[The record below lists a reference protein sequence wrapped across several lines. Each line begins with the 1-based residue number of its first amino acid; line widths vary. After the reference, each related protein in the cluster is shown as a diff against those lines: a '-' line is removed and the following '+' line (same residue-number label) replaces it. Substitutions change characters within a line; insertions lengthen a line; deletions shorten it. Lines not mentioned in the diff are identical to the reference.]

1 MAVHVSGAVLGACLL
16 VIPPVIGPGA
26 EQRVAEP
33 SSVGYSIDLASS
45 SDTVLTD
52 PGGDTASLLAPLIE
66 ALTFDNA
73 TGSGALGDELADA
86 GSLLSMVAEPA
97 QADLLGD
104 IGEQIANILT
114 TVLVGGFFLFSGIV
128 VSVLGAFQDAWDW
141 LAGAFGFEPDP
152 YGAEAVPIELPDL
165 GDITA
170 LFSDPWV

>member
-26 EQRVAEP
+26 EHRVAEP
-33 SSVGYSIDLASS
+33 SSVGYSIDLASY
-45 SDTVLTD
+45 SDVVLSD
-52 PGGDTASLLAPLIE
+52 PS
-66 ALTFDNA
+66 
-73 TGSGALGDELADA
+73 DELADA
-86 GSLLSMVAEPA
+86 GSLLNLAAEPA